1 MTSKPD
7 ISANRFKTFCYSFNE
22 AKKLSTKDSDI
33 GLQEYKNFWKN
44 IVFVSTEYKSY
55 DRTEIRLDK
64 PLVGYGDAMKKM
76 RL

>member
-7 ISANRFKTFCYSFNE
+7 ISANRFKTFCFSFTE
-22 AKKLSTKDSDI
+22 AKKLSTKDSEI
-33 GLQEYKNFWKN
+33 GLQEYKNFWKD

-64 PLVGYGDAMKKM
+64 ILVGHGDFMKKM